1 MEIFTFTV
9 TLVYCVRVQIF
20 HLSEKNLALYIV
32 LVKTSDPQ
40 LSDSTNVIQFKRWV
54 VKTPGNANVMSETTN
69 VGQ

>member
-9 TLVYCVRVQIF
+9 TLVYCARTNF
-20 HLSEKNLALYIV
+20 PSMRKNLALYIV